1 MTQAN
6 EIDSRLNLIEAL
18 TLEIAAANLRHDR
31 AIDQN
36 KAAITRHD
44 EEFSRINNAIEQLTT
59 ETRAS
64 INDLVN
70 MIGTLGQNA
79 DRHWESIQEMQAE
92 VRGLQ
97 TENRRILEHLEQH
110 MSNGHGEQ

>member
-6 EIDSRLNLIEAL
+6 ENNSRLDRIEAL
-18 TLEIAAANLRHDR
+18 VLQLATANLQHS
-31 AIDQN
+31 
-36 KAAITRHD
+36 AAITRHD

-97 TENRRILEHLEQH
+97 TENRRILERLEQH